1 VDFTVTAAADFLSW
15 QGYDWDGGHEA
26 TLYLNRQ
33 FLTSLPPVD
42 TPSNGGVWAS
52 FSFDITSYVVKGT
65 NTLTFTHAN
74 WDCSVSDSVR
84 NLQLTNGTTVVYG
97 NATVSPL
104 ACSQPLT
111 YTFSV

>member
-1 VDFTVTAAADFLSW
+1 MAIIGLLVA
-15 QGYDWDGGHEA
+15 
-26 TLYLNRQ
+26 
-33 FLTSLPPVD
+33 SLPPVD
-42 TPSNGGVWAS
+42 IPSNGAVWAS

-74 WDCSVSDSVR
+74 WDCATSDSVR

-97 NATVSPL
+97 NATASPL

-111 YTFSV
+111 YTFSRSEERRVGKECRSRWSPDH